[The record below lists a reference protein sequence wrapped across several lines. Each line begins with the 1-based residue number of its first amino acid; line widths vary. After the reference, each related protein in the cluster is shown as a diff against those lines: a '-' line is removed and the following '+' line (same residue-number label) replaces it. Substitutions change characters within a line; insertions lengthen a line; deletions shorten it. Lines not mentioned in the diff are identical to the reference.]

1 MAEKI
6 NAPMRLML
14 LIATPKLVDKA
25 EAFLQAQH
33 IPVQYRLTA
42 AGTAP
47 SEMLDML
54 GLGGIDKSAL
64 LAFLPKAQADAT
76 LKKLNRTLR
85 LTAAGSGIAV
95 TLPLSGLNNLLF
107 RMLTALD
114 EPTAERKDE
123 QQMTESNFSLVAAI
137 INQGYSDDVM
147 TAAKTAGAGGG
158 TILHT
163 RHNGDEAT
171 MKRWGLT
178 LQEEKEIVLI
188 VAPTTAKRAIMQAI
202 STRCGMQS
210 EAKGMVVSLPLDS
223 VVGLSEDE

>member
-1 MAEKI
+1 MADTI
-6 NAPMRLML
+6 QIPMRLLL

-25 EAFLQAQH
+25 EAMLQSTH
-33 IPVQYRLTA
+33 VPVQYRLSA
-42 AGTAP
+42 EGTAP

-64 LAFLPKAQADAT
+64 LTFLPKPQADAT

-85 LTAAGSGIAV
+85 LTAAGSGIAL

-114 EPTAERKDE
+114 EPAAERKDAKP
-123 QQMTESNFSLVAAI
+123 MTESNYALIAAV

-163 RHNGDEAT
+163 RHNGDEDT
-171 MKRWGLT
+171 MRRWGLT

-188 VAPTTAKRAIMQAI
+188 VAPTNAKRAIMQAI

-223 VVGLSEDE
+223 VVGLSDDD